1 MGKPAIPK
9 RSLDSSR
16 PIWPPSV
23 ASVASSMGF
32 RTNGKKF
39 LSNIAQARLDRMN
52 KKAKTNRTFKCLQ
65 EYDRFVRSLG
75 FLKSGSKPEV
85 ETQCEDA
92 MEKIVL
98 EVLEPKVSIPI
109 N

>member
-1 MGKPAIPK
+1 MRF
-9 RSLDSSR
+9 RSD
-16 PIWPPSV
+16 
-23 ASVASSMGF
+23 
-32 RTNGKKF
+32 GKKF
-39 LSNIAQARLDRMN
+39 LSNIAQGRLDRMN

-75 FLKSGSKPEV
+75 FLKSSSKPEV
-85 ETQCEDA
+85 ETQECEDR

-98 EVLEPKVSIPI
+98 EVLEPLVSIPI